1 MLGAKNTGKST
12 VIRQMK
18 KIAEAEYESDKDK
31 EKMKNDIRQ
40 HTQETIVAIARA
52 VEISHL
58 MLDKDIFT

>member
-31 EKMKNDIRQ
+31 EKSICGSVWFESKN
-40 HTQETIVAIARA
+40 TILRIVFSF
-52 VEISHL
+52 VPS
-58 MLDKDIFT
+58 